1 MIATCD
7 RDSLTAQSHITRT
20 SISGFS
26 ISTPLSLYLSSLS
39 LSQSEFG
46 KIYECPVERAKH
58 EAVFAQKVARVR
70 AHNEAY
76 ARGEASWFAAVNQF
90 TDMTEAE
97 VAKFKGHKK
106 SRPSEHSAAAL
117 GELKFTDLP
126 ASVDWRAQNVVSPVK
141 DQGGCVGSRGI
152 RLHLFSIDHCQLTL
166 SANALCFN
174 VSDPT
179 SLIQRLDSNVS
190 VLTSLFRTSLPPCL
204 CSNVPKFI

>member
-1 MIATCD
+1 MITTRD
-7 RDSLTAQSHITRT
+7 RDSLTAQSHITR
-20 SISGFS
+20 SNISGFS
-26 ISTPLSLYLSSLS
+26 ISTYLSIYLLYLPLPS

-90 TDMTEAE
+90 TDMSEAE

-106 SRPSEHSAAAL
+106 SRPSEHSSAAL

-141 DQGGCVGSRGI
+141 DQGGCVGSR
-152 RLHLFSIDHCQLTL
+152 
-166 SANALCFN
+166 
-174 VSDPT
+174 
-179 SLIQRLDSNVS
+179 
-190 VLTSLFRTSLPPCL
+190 
-204 CSNVPKFI
+204 